1 MVGNVGRIGGGSRWR
16 AMVEMLV
23 LEMGLA
29 LVEGVGV
36 QMVEALVG
44 GLGEGIWWRC
54 WWMDLVE

>member
-1 MVGNVGRIGGGSRWR
+1 MEGNVGRIGGGIRWR
-16 AMVEMLV
+16 EMVEMLV

-29 LVEGVGV
+29 LVEGAGA

-44 GLGEGIWWRC
+44 GLGGGIWWRR

>member
-1 MVGNVGRIGGGSRWR
+1 MEGNVGRTGGGIRWR
-16 AMVEMLV
+16 EMVEMLV

-29 LVEGVGV
+29 LVEGVGA

-44 GLGEGIWWRC
+44 GLGGGIWWRR